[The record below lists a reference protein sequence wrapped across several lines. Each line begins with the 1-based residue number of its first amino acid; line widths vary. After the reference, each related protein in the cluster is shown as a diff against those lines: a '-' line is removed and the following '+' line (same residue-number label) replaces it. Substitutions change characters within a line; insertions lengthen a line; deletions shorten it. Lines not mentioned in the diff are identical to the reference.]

1 MYKKERNIIRTLYM
15 DPQGL
20 DSFKLDLGVIPGNEQ
35 LAPYSDEME
44 QFNPSDF
51 PGAER
56 EGIDPRHDPTLSD
69 FSRSQIP
76 NSENLDQVP
85 PPIAL
90 LEEQRVRDILK
101 YQQSQ
106 RIPHNM
112 GFRPGQ
118 GPGPPQQPSQ
128 LQPYSP
134 YPYSPPMSPN
144 PLTTYE
150 LESHSTQQANQLFG
164 EHGARPPSPSPSPS
178 PYGGNMKKNRK
189 TTKFRISKK
198 SKRTRRKKRRVHSR
212 KN

>member
-1 MYKKERNIIRTLYM
+1 M
-15 DPQGL
+15 DPQVL
-20 DSFKLDLGVIPGNEQ
+20 DSFKVNLGSGNEQ

-85 PPIAL
+85 PSIAL
-90 LEEQRVRDILK
+90 LKEERVRDRLRD
-101 YQQSQ
+101 QQIQ

-118 GPGPPQQPSQ
+118 GLGPAQQSSQ
-128 LQPYSP
+128 LQPYSQ

-144 PLTTYE
+144 PLTTHE
-150 LESHSTQQANQLFG
+150 LEAYSIQQANKLFI
-164 EHGARPPSPSPSPS
+164 EHGAPSQS

-189 TTKFRISKK
+189 TRKFRISKK